1 MNSITALQQAIV
13 QGGKLENGYI
23 TKRVLVIQGN
33 GGNWYKLELSN
44 TTITNRTVTF
54 RREDCTTSYPV
65 PAQDASKWLD
75 RLQGVSA

>member
-13 QGGKLENGYI
+13 EGGKLENGHI

-33 GGNWYKLELSN
+33 GGNWYKPELSN
-44 TTITNRTVTF
+44 TTITNRTITA

-65 PAQDASKWLD
+65 AAQNASIWLD
-75 RLQGVSA
+75 RLRQN